1 MSQAQQLLW
10 GVDWYP
16 EQWDRTLWESDVQ
29 RMAKQGF
36 HAVRIM
42 EFAWPI
48 LEPKP
53 GTYDFALFDE
63 VIQLLEQYKLGVVL
77 GTPTAILPAW
87 LVDQDPTVLAMHP
100 SRLSRDFGCRRMGCM
115 NAPAYQEAARRLVQA
130 IADHY
135 GPKQAVIGWQIDNE
149 IGHEGSDHCV
159 CDHCRAAWHQWL
171 AQRYK
176 TIENLNQRWG
186 TVFWGSTYS
195 RFDQIPLPRQQVA
208 TNHNPELLLDYDRF
222 SSDTAVSWAETQVRI
237 IRKQALPHQFI
248 TTNLYPAPLSQC
260 IDMEDLVRTMDAAG
274 WDNYPVWGNQ
284 DEPLPYFFT
293 SYVLSYVRGLHP
305 SGNFKVMEEFSGIQ
319 GHTQLG
325 HLPPPEQ
332 VALWTNQAIA
342 RGANAIFYFRWRTAP
357 YAQEQL
363 CYGIRDTDNTETER
377 EQHIIT
383 NMQTLTPVL
392 ETFASEPVPAQVC
405 LVYDRDTSRLIREQP
420 LSLGMDMRPV
430 PYMQVGYDAE
440 LARWFAPYV
449 IYNVNSDIK
458 STRSVNLD
466 QYRLIA
472 LPLYELTDET
482 FVNQLSS
489 WVARGGHLVLGWRAG
504 ARTRDNWNTD
514 LVLPGLFRELAGVRV
529 CSFEALGKGSVRLHL
544 QDSAFHQLI
553 SSTIACKGEV
563 WADILEPETAKVM
576 ACYRD
581 NKKHYSGKAA
591 ITGNKYGEGFV
602 WYLGTSPDPK
612 TTFFLYTSI
621 LKQAGLKPHFLGLG
635 VEAVQRKTREG
646 NIVTVLLNHTPQ
658 KKRVRGKIIP
668 PWGTIVIEGV

>member
-1 MSQAQQLLW
+1 MSSNLLW

-16 EQWDRTLWESDVQ
+16 EQWDRTLWESDVT
-29 RMAKQGF
+29 RMAEQGF
-36 HAVRIM
+36 QAVRIM

-53 GTYDFALFDE
+53 GIYDFSLFDA
-63 VIQLLEQYKLGVVL
+63 VIQLLERHKLGAVL
-77 GTPTAILPAW
+77 GTPTAIMPAW
-87 LVDQDPTVLAMHP
+87 LVDKDPTVLAIHP

-115 NAPAYQEAARRLVQA
+115 NAPAYQEAARQLVQA

-135 GPKQAVIGWQIDNE
+135 GSTQAVIGWQIDNE

-159 CDHCRAAWHQWL
+159 CDHCRAAWHRWL
-171 AQRYK
+171 AQRYE
-176 TIENLNQRWG
+176 TIENLNRRWG
-186 TVFWGSTYS
+186 TVFWGTTYH

-208 TNHNPELLLDYDRF
+208 TGHNPAMLLDYDRF
-222 SSDTAVSWAETQVRI
+222 SSDTAVSWAETQVQI
-237 IRKQALPHQFI
+237 IRTQALPHQFI

-260 IDMEDLVRTMDAAG
+260 IDMEDMVRTMDAAG

-305 SGNFKVMEEFSGIQ
+305 SGTFKVMEEFSGIQ

-377 EQHIIT
+377 ERHIIN
-383 NMQTLTPVL
+383 NMQNLSLIL
-392 ETFASEPVPAQVC
+392 ETFASEPVPAKVC
-405 LVYDRDTSRLIREQP
+405 LVYDRDTSRLVREQP
-420 LSLGMDMRPV
+420 LSLGMDMRPA

-466 QYRLIA
+466 QYSLIA

-482 FVNQLSS
+482 FVQKLSS
-489 WVARGGHLVLGWRAG
+489 WVAQGGCLILGWRSG

-514 LVLPGLFRELAGVRV
+514 LVLPGLFRELAGIRV
-529 CSFEALGKGSVRLHL
+529 PCFEALGKGAVRLRLH
-544 QDSAFHQLI
+544 DSASHQLI
-553 SSTIACKGEV
+553 SSVIACKGEV
-563 WADILEPETAKVM
+563 WADILEPETATVM
-576 ACYRD
+576 ARYWD

-591 ITGNKYGEGFV
+591 ITCNKYGKGLV

-612 TTFFLYTSI
+612 TTFFLYQSI
-621 LKQAGLKPHFLGLG
+621 LKQARIKGRFLGLG
-635 VEAVQRKTREG
+635 VEAVQRTSQEGKT
-646 NIVTVLLNHTPQ
+646 VTVLLNHTPKQ
-658 KKRVRGKIIP
+658 KRVRGKIIP
-668 PWGTIVIEGV
+668 PWSTIVIEGV